1 MYKPGLT
8 IWYNV
13 TSIERTLEFYTK
25 KLDFQLQFHDTEG
38 GMAIISTNTNDCTIG
53 FSEVESVIPSTSS
66 TVFDVHNLEQAVES
80 FSGKG
85 ITFIGE
91 IETIPNMVKLA
102 TFVDPDGHNLMLAE
116 SLV

>member
-1 MYKPGLT
+1 MYKPGIT

-25 KLDFQLQFHDTEG
+25 KLDFQLQFHDTES
-38 GMAIISTNTNDCTIG
+38 GMAMISTNTNDCTLG
-53 FSEVESVIPSTSS
+53 FSEGEAGHPSTSS
-66 TVFDVHNLEQAVES
+66 TVFDVHNIELAVEA

-85 ITFIGE
+85 IMFIGE
-91 IETIPNMVKLA
+91 IETIPNLVKLA